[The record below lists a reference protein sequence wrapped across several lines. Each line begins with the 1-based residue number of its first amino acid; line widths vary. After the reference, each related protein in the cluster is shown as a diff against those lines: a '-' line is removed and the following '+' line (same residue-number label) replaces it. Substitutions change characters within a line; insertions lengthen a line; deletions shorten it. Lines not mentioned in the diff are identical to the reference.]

1 MEDLLIRIWENLA
14 GRLHGPLTFRLIL
27 QPIMATIFAIRDGR
41 KDALEGNVP
50 YFWAVFTKS
59 EHRRE
64 LLRSGWKA
72 VGKIF
77 ILAILIDVVYQL
89 IAFRWVYPGETL
101 IVAAILAFIP
111 YLLLRGP
118 VNRLW
123 PRKK

>member
-1 MEDLLIRIWENLA
+1 MEDLLARIWENLV

-27 QPIMATIFAIRDGR
+27 QPLMAVIFAVRDGR
-41 KDALEGNVP
+41 KDALQKRDP
-50 YFWAVFTKS
+50 YFWAIFTKP

-77 ILAILIDVVYQL
+77 VLAIIIDVVYQ
-89 IAFRWVYPGETL
+89 IIVFRWVYPFETL
-101 IVAAILAFIP
+101 TVAVILAFIP

-118 VNRLW
+118 ITRIW
-123 PRKK
+123 PGRQ